1 MNPGDT
7 SPHPGNREQALAEV
21 LVSLADTLVE
31 DYDIVELLDRL
42 IAACLELLHVSAAG
56 LLLDDRLGQLAVMAS
71 SSEEARVVELFQIQN
86 NEGPC
91 LDCVRTGNIV
101 VTGDLRDQRE
111 RWPLF
116 AATALDAGFG
126 SVAALPMRLRETTIG
141 ALNLFSPDSVGVSE
155 HDQRLAQA
163 LADVATI
170 GILQQRTVHQGG
182 LLAEQLQHA
191 LNSRVVIEQAKGVIA
206 ERHSMSMDVAFNTI
220 RGHARHFNLKL
231 TDVAQSVVHGDLDLG
246 ATPDA

>member
-1 MNPGDT
+1 MNLGNTSPGPGD
-7 SPHPGNREQALAEV
+7 REEALAEV

-42 IAACLELLHVSAAG
+42 VAACLELLEVSAAG
-56 LLLDDRLGQLAVMAS
+56 LLLDDRQGQLAVMAS

-101 VTGDLRDQRE
+101 AMADLREHRE
-111 RWPLF
+111 RWPRF
-116 AATALDAGFG
+116 TATALDVGFG
-126 SVAALPMRLRETTIG
+126 SVAAVPMRLRQNTIG
-141 ALNLFSPDSVGVSE
+141 ALNLFNPEPVAVSE

-170 GILQQRTVHQGG
+170 GILHQRTVHQSG
-182 LLAEQLQHA
+182 LLAKQLQHA
-191 LNSRVVIEQAKGVIA
+191 LNSRVLIEQAKGVIA
-206 ERHSMSMDVAFNTI
+206 ERHSISMDAAFNTI
-220 RGHARHFNLKL
+220 RRHARHFNLKL
-231 TDVAQSVVHGDLDLG
+231 TDVARSVVHGDLDLG
-246 ATPDA
+246 PAPDA